1 MSSVAALMA
10 PPVLLS
16 RLDWLADSLGRRTKG
31 GATMPS
37 HQLPSDD
44 YILAMITVLT
54 VVSSVGMTLFSTL
67 KNKTR
72 KEVLAACGVS
82 LRKVARSVREIQRK
96 GFHIAGLL
104 VPLVQLVLLRRGWT
118 NGDCSRIC
126 WTITIVGTSMDFARL
141 HVGFIARNWPM
152 RSILREH
159 EHKQLTGG
167 CYFSLGCT
175 LAICE

>member
-1 MSSVAALMA
+1 
-10 PPVLLS
+10 
-16 RLDWLADSLGRRTKG
+16 
-31 GATMPS
+31 MPS

-54 VVSSVGMTLFSTL
+54 GVSPVGMTLLDFEEQGEGGPGGVRCVASQSGAILCAKSSARVSTL
-67 KNKTR
+67 PGSSSPS
-72 KEVLAACGVS
+72 CS
-82 LRKVARSVREIQRK
+82 SCCWREDGRMVT
-96 GFHIAGLL
+96 A
-104 VPLVQLVLLRRGWT
+104 
-118 NGDCSRIC
+118 RIC